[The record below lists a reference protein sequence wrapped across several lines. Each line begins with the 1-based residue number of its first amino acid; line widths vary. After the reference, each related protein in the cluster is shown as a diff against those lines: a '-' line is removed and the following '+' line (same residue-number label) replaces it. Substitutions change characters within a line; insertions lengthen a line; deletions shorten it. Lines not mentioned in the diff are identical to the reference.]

1 MNKLIEQ
8 IIRFVFVGGTS
19 TLLDMGILYILNGRM
34 GVNHLIAATIA
45 FILATFYNYAMS
57 MKFVF
62 KSKYEGAE
70 RRKEMVIFYALSTIG
85 LIITVI
91 GLAIMVDWLGFP
103 VMISKIFV
111 GVFVMIFNFV
121 SRKIFL
127 EDKEGRAEA

>member
-8 IIRFVFVGGTS
+8 IIRFVFVGGTA
-19 TLLDMGILYILNGRM
+19 TLLDMGILYILNGRI
-34 GVNHLIAATIA
+34 GINHLIAATIA

-62 KSKYEGAE
+62 KSKYDGAD
-70 RRKEMVIFYALSTIG
+70 RRKEMVIFYTLSTIG

-91 GLAIMVDWLGFP
+91 GLAILVDWLGFP

-127 EDKEGRAEA
+127 EDKESRAEL